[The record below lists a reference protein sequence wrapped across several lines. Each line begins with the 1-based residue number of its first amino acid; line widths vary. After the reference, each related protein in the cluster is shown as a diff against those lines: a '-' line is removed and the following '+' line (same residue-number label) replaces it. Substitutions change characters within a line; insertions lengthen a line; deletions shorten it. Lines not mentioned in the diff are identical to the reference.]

1 VAGSACVFMT
11 LRSTLARHLGFSAFL
26 LGLAA
31 LPAGCGPRGNPE
43 AATAALK
50 QERDRLQA
58 ENQALPA
65 VKVEN
70 QEVRRLRQENQD
82 LPKLRSQ
89 YQETSRLRTENEHL
103 RQQIAKISPAAAT
116 NLAAALA
123 ASRAPGGGVQPGS
136 QPAEEPAQEVAPDEN
151 ILNEGDEILVD
162 PPALRQLLPDI
173 EWEKLGRKE
182 PLNVRSLLEKDG
194 VQITNIQ
201 QLAEYGLTNYV
212 IRRAPAPPAVSQPH
226 PPTTP

>member
-1 VAGSACVFMT
+1 MT
-11 LRSTLARHLGFSAFL
+11 LRSILARRLGFSAL
-26 LGLAA
+26 LFGLAA
-31 LPAGCGPRGNPE
+31 LPTGCGSKDSQE

-50 QERDRLQA
+50 QERDRLLA
-58 ENQALPA
+58 ENQDLPSVRA
-65 VKVEN
+65 EN

-89 YQETSRLRTENEHL
+89 YQETSRLRTENEQL

-123 ASRAPGGGVQPGS
+123 ASRAPGGGVPAGS
-136 QPAEEPAQEVAPDEN
+136 PPAGEPTQEAAPDEN
-151 ILNEGDEILVD
+151 TLNEGDEILVD
-162 PPALRQLLPDI
+162 PPALKQLLPDI

-212 IRRAPAPPAVSQPH
+212 IRRAPAPSPVPPPQT
-226 PPTTP
+226 PTTP